1 MTMNSN
7 KELIVIG
14 STFMVIVMIAMYMF
28 VSQQKNNNMSVETK
42 ELKILIEQHDAEL
55 DSIHNK
61 LNDIHSRLDETDIK
75 FHKTND

>member
-1 MTMNSN
+1 MNNN

-55 DSIHNK
+55 DSVHNK
-61 LNDIHSRLDETDIK
+61 LNDIHSRLDETDEK
-75 FHKTND
+75 FHKTGN

>member
-1 MTMNSN
+1 MMNSN

-55 DSIHNK
+55 DSVHNK
-61 LNDIHSRLDETDIK
+61 LNNIHSRLDETDEK
-75 FHKTND
+75 FHKTGN